1 MPVVL
6 MNFDHCRDWVVHFI
20 QSDCRTTIG
29 AKTRYFTFSTL
40 DELRAF
46 VIRCHP
52 EGASLEEF
60 DNDVRR
66 WARGSIYVNLSAEQY
81 SRLKQP
87 KLSESTQKI

>member
-1 MPVVL
+1 MFTSSSSL
-6 MNFDHCRDWVVHFI
+6 I
-20 QSDCRTTIG
+20 CRTTIG
-29 AKTRYFTFSTL
+29 SKTRYFTFTTL

-66 WARGSIYVNLSAEQY
+66 WARGSIYANLTTEQY
-81 SRLKQP
+81 ARLKQP
-87 KLSESTQKI
+87 KLSEPTQKI